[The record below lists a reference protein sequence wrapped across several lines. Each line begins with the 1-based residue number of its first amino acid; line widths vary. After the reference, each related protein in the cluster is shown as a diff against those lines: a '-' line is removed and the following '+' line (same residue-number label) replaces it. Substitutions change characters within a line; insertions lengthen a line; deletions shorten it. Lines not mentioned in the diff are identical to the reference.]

1 MKKKLENWCQVVKTV
16 RVKICGITNEK
27 DLKAVIDAG
36 ADAIGFVIGVPSSSR
51 NITVDK
57 AERLF
62 SKVPV
67 FVETVAVTVPESL
80 DWLLKLDRVLS
91 PDVFQ
96 IHGEKIPLKEIRKKL
111 MKPKLVKAV
120 NAKNEKLSL
129 DLNDIKTCDAILL
142 DSFSEGKYG
151 GTGRAH
157 NWEVSCKFKEKFH
170 PKPLIL
176 AGGLTP
182 ENVAEAISI
191 VKPYAVDVS
200 TGVEKSPGVKDP
212 YKIFK
217 FIKNV
222 RDASL

>member
-1 MKKKLENWCQVVKTV
+1 MQAV

-27 DLKAVIDAG
+27 DLKTAVDAG
-36 ADAIGFVIGVPSSSR
+36 ADAVGFVITAPSSLR
-51 NITVDK
+51 NLTIEK
-57 AERLF
+57 AKGLL

-67 FVETVAVTVPESL
+67 FVETVAVAVPESL
-80 DWLLKLDRVLS
+80 DVLLKLDRALS

-111 MKPKLVKAV
+111 MRPKLVKAV
-120 NAKNEKLSL
+120 NVKDAKISL
-129 DLNDIKTCDAILL
+129 DLNDITFFDAILL

-151 GTGRAH
+151 GTGVVH
-157 NWEVSCKFKEKFH
+157 SWEVSCKFKEKIY

-212 YKIFK
+212 DKIFK